1 MEFEFT
7 EEQQILRESLQKFLD
22 AEIRPYDDRHG
33 DEEMTPELAKQLC
46 KMLIPWGYLGEGG
59 MFGGR
64 AGPIIRA
71 IQTEELA
78 CAFPGL
84 AGIAGIPS
92 GAASIVQQGAHA
104 DVAARLAEPLA
115 QADLIGCLAISEPNV
130 GSDPSGIECR
140 AELKGDRYLVNG
152 TKCWISNGH
161 IADVA
166 IVLVQTDP
174 SSGPGG
180 FRQLVIDRSESPFE
194 SRDTP
199 TIGVRS
205 FPTSELYFRD
215 VEVPARNRI
224 GGWRDKAKTAS
235 SDEAARAFA
244 RVLQSFSVARVG
256 TGLIAVGIAR
266 RAYEL
271 ALDYVVQ
278 RKQFGKEIARFQLV
292 QAMIADMATE
302 IDAARLLCYRAQD
315 ALSRGRADVE
325 ASMAKAYAT
334 EMAVRVTSTAIQ
346 CMGSNGLA
354 VENRVERCL
363 RDARMWTMPDGTTQI
378 QKLIIGRALTG
389 MSAIR

>member
-1 MEFEFT
+1 VDFELT
-7 EEQQILRESLQKFLD
+7 EEQEVLRESLRKFLE

-33 DEEMTPELAKQLC
+33 DEEMTPELARELC
-46 KMLIPWGYLGEGG
+46 KKLIPWGYMGDGG
-59 MFGGR
+59 MLGGTSE
-64 AGPIIRA
+64 PIVRSIL
-71 IQTEELA
+71 TEELA
-78 CAFPGL
+78 RVFPGL
-84 AGIAGIPS
+84 AGISGITA
-92 GAASIVQQGAHA
+92 GAASLVRHLAHP

-115 QADLIGCLAISEPNV
+115 QAEIIGCLAISEPNV

-140 AELKGDRYLVNG
+140 AELRGDRYVVNG

-174 SSGPGG
+174 ALGPGG
-180 FRQLVIDRSESPFE
+180 LRQLVVDRRESPFE

-215 VEVPARNRI
+215 VEVPETRRL
-224 GGWRDKAKTAS
+224 GGWGNRGESGSSADAS
-235 SDEAARAFA
+235 RAFA
-244 RVLQSFSVARVG
+244 RTLQSFSVARVG
-256 TGLIAVGIAR
+256 TGLIAVGIAQ

-271 ALDYVVQ
+271 ALEYVVQ
-278 RKQFGKEIARFQLV
+278 RKQFGKEIGRFQLV

-302 IDAARLLCYRAQD
+302 IDAARLLCYRAQQK
-315 ALSRGRADVE
+315 LSRGRADVE

-334 EMAVRVTSTAIQ
+334 EMAVRVASLAVQ
-346 CMGSNGLA
+346 CMGANGLA
-354 VENRVERCL
+354 TENRVERCL

-378 QKLIIGRALTG
+378 QKLIIGRELTG
-389 MSAIR
+389 LSAIR